1 MFQNIALVSKI
12 FIFANNKSMKSL
24 RLFFILFLF
33 LGIVCFNSKNY
44 FCYANSEL
52 NYEYIINYNNKK
64 YQFNSNEI
72 KLNLTK
78 IQRENYHN
86 LKSLNK
92 LYGINFSK
100 EECLDYVFPEISKI
114 IEKLSKIVNIN
125 ECSDQV
131 RVKENSCEL
140 EYIYGLSGKCIN
152 RLKFY
157 EDCFEQIQNKK
168 INISLE
174 TIDYKHGEDIKKIF
188 TSKGCF
194 STNYS
199 TSSLERKNN
208 IKVALK
214 SLDGIVIDEG
224 EIFSFNEITGKR
236 NEENGYMQ
244 AKIIKNG
251 TFALGFGG
259 GVCQVSTTLYN
270 ACLLSDLEII
280 EATPHSLPVSYV
292 EPSFDAMVSFGVS
305 DLKVR
310 NNSGGKI
317 IITTCSD
324 NDICKIK
331 IFGLKN
337 KYKITRQ
344 SEKIKVISAE
354 PDEIETDYEKYG
366 DFNLEIGEEKRLS
379 YPKDGFISRAY
390 LNYYDEK
397 GELLKRRQ
405 IRENRY
411 NSTRGVIIRREK

>member
-1 MFQNIALVSKI
+1 
-12 FIFANNKSMKSL
+12 MKSL
-24 RLFFILFLF
+24 KLFFILFLF
-33 LGIVCFNSKNY
+33 FGIICFNSKSY

-72 KLNLTK
+72 KLDLTK
-78 IQRENYHN
+78 TQRENYHN

-92 LYGINFSK
+92 LYNINFSK

-114 IEKLSKIVNIN
+114 IEKLSKVVNIN
-125 ECSDQV
+125 ESGDQI

-157 EDCFEQIQNKK
+157 EDCFEQIQNKT
-168 INISLE
+168 INVNLE

-390 LNYYDEK
+390 LNYYNEQ
-397 GELLKRRQ
+397 GELLKRKQ